1 MKRIKIKPDDE
12 RTIPEVLEEFTLLK
26 ESENIAPK
34 TIHNYV
40 QSIGKFQN
48 ETGVELIT
56 ELTDMGI
63 LAFVAFSINLII
75 CVKKSFQMALNT
87 KMKNTMKK
95 TVA

>member
-1 MKRIKIKPDDE
+1 MKKIKIKPDDE

-48 ETGVELIT
+48 ETGVGASALAS
-56 ELTDMGI
+56 I
-63 LAFVAFSINLII
+63 LFPYSWTKVINLRAHFFIYI
-75 CVKKSFQMALNT
+75 WT
-87 KMKNTMKK
+87 KVIK
-95 TVA
+95 